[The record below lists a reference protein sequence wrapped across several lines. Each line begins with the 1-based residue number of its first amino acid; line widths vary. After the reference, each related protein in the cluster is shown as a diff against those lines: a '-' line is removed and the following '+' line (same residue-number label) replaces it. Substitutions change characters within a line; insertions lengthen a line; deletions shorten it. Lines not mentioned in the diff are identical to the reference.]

1 MPWPSTVG
9 LKLKFQPSN
18 RFMME
23 NSVAKISQKGHFLF
37 HVRLYNKT
45 FAVNLIKTYKN
56 GFTAGD
62 NFFIKKV
69 FKFFRNK
76 PHFVFS

>member
-1 MPWPSTVG
+1 MIAEFYVPWPSTVG

-23 NSVAKISQKGHFLF
+23 NSVYKISQKKYFLF

-56 GFTAGD
+56 GFTVAG
-62 NFFIKKV
+62 
-69 FKFFRNK
+69 
-76 PHFVFS
+76 